1 MLEVNSL
8 VGIKSLTR
16 QQKYILLEFYRCDHE
31 CILKLSL
38 KLLMGITCMQTGS
51 ESTINL

>member
-1 MLEVNSL
+1 MLEVNSS
-8 VGIKSLTR
+8 VGIISWTR
-16 QQKYILLEFYRCDHE
+16 EQKYILLEFYRFDHE

-38 KLLMGITCMQTGS
+38 KLLTISNGS